1 MAELSGKNILV
12 VGGSSGIGLELA
24 RRLVAGRA
32 QVTIWSRRDP
42 AGQVPGSY
50 THSPIDVGRAIGEQD
65 PRLPESLNGLA
76 YCPGSITLGSF
87 SRLTEEQF
95 LADYNLNLLGA
106 VRVLKHC
113 LRSFDNSGASVV
125 LFSTVAVRTGFA
137 LHSSIATAKG
147 AVEALVRSLAAE
159 FASKR
164 IRFNALAPSLTDTPL
179 AASLLSTEDKRSKAG
194 LRNPLGRVGVPAD
207 LAAAAEFL
215 LSDDS
220 SWITGQVLA
229 VDGGDS
235 SLRLL

>member
-1 MAELSGKNILV
+1 MHEFSGKNVLV

-24 RRLVAGRA
+24 RRLAAAGA
-32 QVTIWSRRDP
+32 GLSIWSRKEP
-42 AGQVPGSY
+42 QGLEPGSY
-50 THSPIDVGRAIGEQD
+50 THSPMDVRRAIAGQN
-65 PRLPESLNGLA
+65 PHCPQVLHALV

-95 LADYNLNLLGA
+95 LEDFELNLLGA
-106 VRVLKHC
+106 VRVLQHC
-113 LRSFDNSGASVV
+113 LRSFDRAGASVL

-137 LHSSIATAKG
+137 LHASIAAAKG

-159 FASKR
+159 YAPKR

-179 AASLLSTEDKRSKAG
+179 ASALLSTEERRSRAG
-194 LRNPLGRVGVPAD
+194 QRNPLGRVGVPAD
-207 LAAAAEFL
+207 LAAAGAFL

-220 SWITGQVLA
+220 AWITGQVLA

-235 SLRLL
+235 CLRLL